1 MGIAQRVIA
10 QEGGGSNCPAGNCL
24 GAIIRGLVSPGGDF
38 PGSNCPGGSYPG
50 EYCTVP
56 GSVIQG
62 CKKFE
67 YILSKN
73 SFTYGICSGLTR
85 P

>member
-1 MGIAQRVIA
+1 MGIVQRVIA
-10 QEGGGSNCPAGNCL
+10 QGGGGGGA
-24 GAIIRGLVSPGGDF
+24 GAIVRGSVSPGGDC
-38 PGSNCPGGSYPG
+38 PGSNCPGGNYPG

-67 YILSKN
+67 YILFKN
-73 SFTYGICSGLTR
+73 SFTYGIYSGLTR